1 MRGYGENMEYVL
13 AVFRSRNET
22 LYLANMLKS
31 NGYSVFVVN
40 TPESLGQACGI
51 SVKFSKSILTIVK
64 DFIRTKP
71 FRAFFGFF
79 LVKKENDQ
87 MSFLRV

>member
-1 MRGYGENMEYVL
+1 MDYVL

-31 NGYSVFVVN
+31 NGYNVYIIN
-40 TPESLGQACGI
+40 TPQSIGQACGI
-51 SVKFSKSILTIVK
+51 SVKFSKNILSIVR
-64 DFIRTKP
+64 DFMRTKP

-79 LVKKENDQ
+79 IVKKEEGQ
-87 MSFLRV
+87 MSFIRV